1 MLELNKVYKIDALEG
16 MRMFKDFEIDLIVTD
31 PPYGIGESN
40 EKNLARGKWAKPT
53 DYGHYD
59 WDKQKIS
66 KPYFDEM
73 FRISKNQIIFGGNYY
88 VDYLYNSSCWIV
100 WDKKNGKNDFA
111 DCEMAWTSFNTAVRK
126 FDWRWSGMLQELP
139 SWKEKRYHPTQK
151 PVPLMMK
158 IIDTYSKEDDVILDP
173 FCGSGST
180 LVACEKL
187 GRKFIGFDNCDDYVR
202 ISEKRINSVPT
213 KLEDYTKLKQ

>member
-1 MLELNKVYKIDALEG
+1 MLELNKVYKTDALQG
-16 MRMFKDFEIDLIVTD
+16 MKQLEDFSIDLIVTD

-40 EKNLARGKWAKPT
+40 EKNLSRKNSKNSKWKNMNVNIPNYNNYT
-53 DYGHYD
+53 

-73 FRISKNQIIFGGNYY
+73 FRVSKNQIIFGGNYY
-88 VDYLYNSSCWIV
+88 VNYLYDSSCWII
-100 WDKKNGKNDFA
+100 WDKKNGKSDFA

-126 FDWRWSGMLQELP
+126 FDWRWQGMLQELP

-158 IIDTYSKEDDVILDP
+158 IIDTYSDESDIILDP
-173 FCGSGST
+173 FGSVHLRG
-180 LVACEKL
+180 VHYRVFK
-187 GRKFIGFDNCDDYVR
+187 
-202 ISEKRINSVPT
+202 
-213 KLEDYTKLKQ
+213 